1 MGTYAEALI
10 LPWYKAESRGEAA
23 PNTSVDAEFSNYV
36 KCKMLIKQLEA
47 LSECLEGENLAM

>member
-1 MGTYAEALI
+1 METYAEALA
-10 LPWYKAESRGEAA
+10 LPWNEAENRDEAT

-47 LSECLEGENLAM
+47 LSECLERKT